1 MPKYHVLFYNLKVY
15 THFTIYH
22 FTTLKVYPWLLQVSQ
37 ATVRDLFAAMEYN
50 EEGRAWEQ
58 EADLRDVI
66 QYTRGSQKLV
76 IPEGWRPLLP
86 STI

>member
-1 MPKYHVLFYNLKVY
+1 
-15 THFTIYH
+15 
-22 FTTLKVYPWLLQVSQ
+22 
-37 ATVRDLFAAMEYN
+37 MEYN

-66 QYTRGSQKLV
+66 QYTRGSKKLV
-76 IPEGWRPLLP
+76 IPEVSSPLLP